1 MIEDPAERR
10 CTGSMHNP
18 MHILPSRLKCLANS
32 EQAGLVPLV
41 KMADSRS
48 IDGACLEAV
57 TTLQ

>member
-1 MIEDPAERR
+1 
-10 CTGSMHNP
+10 MHNP

-32 EQAGLVPLV
+32 EQAGLFPLV